1 MEEWNVL
8 VRTLEA
14 DQENPKQFQE
24 MAKAIFQALCTR
36 KIKDMRKFEQ
46 RIGSDYDKLLE
57 DISFPEE
64 SVRDLLQND
73 KFFELT
79 LKLRKNYKC

>member
-8 VRTLEA
+8 VRTMEA

-24 MAKAIFQALCTR
+24 MAKAIFHAVCTR

-46 RIGSDYDKLLE
+46 RVGPDYEKLIE
-57 DISFPEE
+57 DIKFPEE
-64 SVRDLLQND
+64 SVQALLTND
-73 KFFELT
+73 DFFELT
-79 LKLRKNYKC
+79 LKLRKTYK

>member
-8 VRTLEA
+8 VRTMES
-14 DQENPKQFQE
+14 DQENPKQFQD
-24 MAKAIFQALCTR
+24 MAKAIFQAMVSC

-46 RIGSDYDKLLE
+46 HLGPEYEKLVE
-57 DISFPEE
+57 DLPFPEE
-64 SVRDLLQND
+64 QVRELLKED

-79 LKLRKNYKC
+79 LKLRKLYK

>member
-8 VRTLEA
+8 VRTMET

-24 MAKAIFQALCTR
+24 MAKAIFHAVCTR

-46 RIGSDYDKLLE
+46 RVGPEYEKFVE
-57 DISFPEE
+57 DIPFPED
-64 SVRDLLQND
+64 SVRELLKED
-73 KFFELT
+73 SFFELT
-79 LKLRKNYKC
+79 LKLRKNYKA

>member
-14 DQENPKQFQE
+14 DQENPKQFQNL
-24 MAKAIFQALCTR
+24 AKAIFHAMCTR

-46 RIGSDYDKLLE
+46 RVGPEYEKLVE
-57 DISFPEE
+57 DLPFPEDT
-64 SVRDLLQND
+64 VRDLLQHD
-73 KFFELT
+73 GFFELT
-79 LKLRKNYKC
+79 IKLKKTYK

>member
-8 VRTLEA
+8 VRTMEA

-24 MAKAIFQALCTR
+24 MAKSIFQAMVTR

-46 RIGSDYDKLLE
+46 RLGPDYDKLIE
-57 DISFPEE
+57 DIKFPEE
-64 SVRDLLQND
+64 SVRELLKND
-73 KFFELT
+73 DFFELT
-79 LKLRKNYKC
+79 LKLRKIYK

>member
-57 DISFPEE
+57 DILFPEE

>member
-8 VRTLEA
+8 VRTMEA

-24 MAKAIFQALCTR
+24 MAKSIFQAMVTR

-46 RIGSDYDKLLE
+46 RLGPDYDKLIE
-57 DISFPEE
+57 DIKFPEE
-64 SVRDLLQND
+64 SVRELLKDD

-79 LKLRKNYKC
+79 LKLRKIYK

>member
-14 DQENPKQFQE
+14 DQENPAQFEE
-24 MAKAIFQALCTR
+24 MAKAIFHRICTR

-46 RIGSDYDKLLE
+46 RLGTDYEKFVE
-57 DISFPEE
+57 DIPFPEE
-64 SVRDLLQND
+64 QVQDLLKND
-73 KFFELT
+73 EFFELT

>member
-1 MEEWNVL
+1 MEKWNVL

>member
-14 DQENPKQFQE
+14 DQENPKQFQD
-24 MAKAIFQALCTR
+24 MAKAIFQTMVTH

-46 RIGSDYDKLLE
+46 RLGPDYEKLIE
-57 DISFPEE
+57 DIKFPEE
-64 SVRDLLQND
+64 SVRELLKND
-73 KFFELT
+73 DFFELT
-79 LKLRKNYKC
+79 LKLRKIYK

>member
-8 VRTLEA
+8 VRTMEA

-24 MAKAIFQALCTR
+24 MAKSIFQAMVTR

-46 RIGSDYDKLLE
+46 RLGPDFEKLIE
-57 DISFPEE
+57 DIKFPEE
-64 SVRDLLQND
+64 SVRDLLKND
-73 KFFELT
+73 DFFELT
-79 LKLRKNYKC
+79 LKLRKIYK

>member
-8 VRTLEA
+8 VRTMETE
-14 DQENPKQFQE
+14 QENPKQFQD
-24 MAKAIFQALCTR
+24 MAKAIFHAISTR

-46 RIGSDYDKLLE
+46 HLGPEYEKFVE
-57 DISFPEE
+57 DIKFPEDQ
-64 SVRDLLQND
+64 VRELLKDD

-79 LKLRKNYKC
+79 LTLRKIYK

>member
-8 VRTLEA
+8 VRTMEA

-24 MAKAIFQALCTR
+24 MAKAIFHAVCTR

-46 RIGSDYDKLLE
+46 RVGPDYEKLIE
-57 DISFPEE
+57 DIKFPEE
-64 SVRDLLQND
+64 SVQALLKND
-73 KFFELT
+73 DFFELT
-79 LKLRKNYKC
+79 LKLRKTYK

>member
-8 VRTLEA
+8 VRTLQA
-14 DQENPKQFQE
+14 DQENPYKFE
-24 MAKAIFQALCTR
+24 ELAKVIFHKICTR

-46 RIGSDYDKLLE
+46 RVGPDYEKFVE
-57 DISFPEE
+57 DIPFPEE
-64 SVRDLLQND
+64 QVQDLLKND
-73 KFFELT
+73 EFFEMT

>member
-8 VRTLEA
+8 VRTMEA
-14 DQENPKQFQE
+14 EQENPKQFQD
-24 MAKAIFQALCTR
+24 MAKAIFHVICTC

-46 RIGSDYDKLLE
+46 HLGPEYEKFVE
-57 DISFPEE
+57 DIPFPEDQVKE
-64 SVRDLLQND
+64 LLKED

-79 LKLRKNYKC
+79 LKLRKIYK

>member
-8 VRTLEA
+8 VRTMEA
-14 DQENPKQFQE
+14 DQENPKQFQY
-24 MAKAIFQALCTR
+24 MAKAIFQAMVTH

-46 RIGSDYDKLLE
+46 RLGPDFEKLVE
-57 DISFPEE
+57 DIKFPEE
-64 SVRDLLQND
+64 SVRELLKDD

-79 LKLRKNYKC
+79 LKLRKIYK

>member
-8 VRTLEA
+8 VRTMEA
-14 DQENPKQFQE
+14 DQENPKQFQD
-24 MAKAIFQALCTR
+24 MDKAIFHAICTC

-46 RIGSDYDKLLE
+46 HLGPEYEKFVE
-57 DISFPEE
+57 DIPFPEE
-64 SVRDLLQND
+64 QVKELLKDD

-79 LKLRKNYKC
+79 LKLRKIYK

>member
-8 VRTLEA
+8 VRTMEA

-46 RIGSDYDKLLE
+46 RLGPDYEKLIE
-57 DISFPEE
+57 DIKFPEE
-64 SVRDLLQND
+64 SVRDLLKND
-73 KFFELT
+73 EFFELT
-79 LKLRKNYKC
+79 LKLRKVYK

>member
-8 VRTLEA
+8 VRTMET

-24 MAKAIFQALCTR
+24 MAKAIFHAICKQ

-46 RIGSDYDKLLE
+46 RLGPDFEKLVE
-57 DISFPEE
+57 DIPFPEE
-64 SVRDLLQND
+64 SVRELLKD
-73 KFFELT
+73 DSFFELT
-79 LKLRKNYKC
+79 LKLRKNYRV

>member
-24 MAKAIFQALCTR
+24 MAKAVFHAMCTR

-46 RIGSDYDKLLE
+46 RVGSDYDKLLE

-73 KFFELT
+73 EFFELT

>member
-8 VRTLEA
+8 VRTMET
-14 DQENPKQFQE
+14 DQENPKQFQD
-24 MAKAIFQALCTR
+24 MAKAIFQALATR

-46 RIGSDYDKLLE
+46 HLGPEYEKFVE
-57 DISFPEE
+57 DIKFQEDQ
-64 SVRDLLQND
+64 VRELLKDD

-79 LKLRKNYKC
+79 LKLRKIYK

>member
-8 VRTLEA
+8 VRTMEA

-24 MAKAIFQALCTR
+24 MAKAIFHALCTR

-46 RIGSDYDKLLE
+46 RLGSEYEKFIE
-57 DISFPEE
+57 DIPFSEE
-64 SVRDLLQND
+64 QVKELLKED
-73 KFFELT
+73 SFFELT
-79 LKLRKNYKC
+79 LKLRKIYK